1 MGDQRHRGRSAAHR
15 RRRPRPDLRY
25 DRARRE
31 GRAVLARGPTRAR
44 AVSVVAAARPG
55 PFHQRRP
62 SVRAFRSRLSR
73 GNTFLPHLRRRGHA
87 PSHAER
93 DRDGCGNRSASN
105 ARLIRQRRRHQ
116 SALSSLGFRVCLV
129 DTPCLTSG
137 RCNLTPREVPVFIL
151 RVILL
156 LFRALFRDRSQLALE
171 NLALRQQLAIL
182 RHKAPR
188 PRLRRADRAF
198 WVSLA
203 WVWDQ
208 WRSALIL
215 VKPETVLR
223 WHRQGFR
230 YFWRCKSR
238 GRPCVS
244 PEVIRLIRRMSR
256 ENPLWGAPRI
266 RSELLL
272 LGYDVAES
280 TVAKYMTR
288 RGRPPSQT
296 WRTFLR
302 NHLRTTA
309 ACDFFVV
316 PTATFRLLFCLVI
329 LSYDRRRILHCN
341 VTAHPTVEWTAQQ
354 IVEAF
359 PAEETEPRYLLRD
372 RDSIYGDSFRH
383 RVAGLGIK
391 EIVTAPQSPWQN
403 PYAERVIGS
412 IRRECLDHLIIL
424 GERHL
429 RNILQD
435 YVNYYN
441 VSRPHLSLGRN
452 APIPRSVEPSALGA
466 VVAVP
471 QVGGL
476 HHRYTRAA

>member
-1 MGDQRHRGRSAAHR
+1 MS
-15 RRRPRPDLRY
+15 
-25 DRARRE
+25 
-31 GRAVLARGPTRAR
+31 
-44 AVSVVAAARPG
+44 
-55 PFHQRRP
+55 
-62 SVRAFRSRLSR
+62 
-73 GNTFLPHLRRRGHA
+73 
-87 PSHAER
+87 
-93 DRDGCGNRSASN
+93 
-105 ARLIRQRRRHQ
+105 
-116 SALSSLGFRVCLV
+116 
-129 DTPCLTSG
+129 
-137 RCNLTPREVPVFIL
+137 IL

-156 LFRALFRDRSQLALE
+156 LFRSLFRDRSRLALE
-171 NLALRQQLAIL
+171 YLALRQQLAIL
-182 RHKAPR
+182 HHKVVR
-188 PRLRRADRAF
+188 PRLRHAEQAF

-203 WVWDQ
+203 RAWDQ

-215 VKPETVLR
+215 VRPETVLR

-230 YFWRCKSR
+230 YFWRWKSR
-238 GRPCVS
+238 GRPRVR
-244 PEVIRLIRRMSR
+244 PEMIRLIRRMSR

-272 LGYDVAES
+272 LGYDVAEA

-288 RGRPPSQT
+288 RGRRPPSQT

-309 ACDFFVV
+309 ACDFFLV
-316 PTATFRLLFCLVI
+316 PTATFRLLFCFVI
-329 LSYDRRRILHCN
+329 LSHDRRRILHFN
-341 VTAHPTVEWTAQQ
+341 VTAHPTAAWAAQQ

-359 PAEETEPRYLLRD
+359 PAEGTEPLYLLRD
-372 RDSIYGDSFRH
+372 RDSIYSDWFHR

-412 IRRECLDHLIIL
+412 IRQECLDHLIVL

-429 RNILQD
+429 RSILKN

-441 VSRPHLSLGRN
+441 VSRPHLSLERN
-452 APIPRSVEPSALGA
+452 APVPRTIEPPTLG
-466 VVAVP
+466 VVMAVP